1 MSERE
6 CYESR
11 KNKLDG
17 IWLNPKC
24 LHNGQ
29 SATKFRIGKGSTIR
43 AYARRQ

>member
-1 MSERE
+1 MSKRE

-17 IWLNPKC
+17 IRLNPKY
-24 LHNGQ
+24 LYNGQ
-29 SATKFRIGKGSTIR
+29 SATKFLIGKGSTIR